1 MRRAVTCLGA
11 VVAYVALRL
20 LEVKVVF
27 KNSDKV
33 HPVRKE
39 VRTIVREAAL
49 VGLSALLSCV
59 AADMALEYS
68 RSGFKAV
75 WTHMKGGIG
84 GGASEARQERRA
96 NANGGGGGGGGGA
109 GSGGGASA
117 SVPVALG
124 NFPV

>member
-11 VVAYVALRL
+11 MVAYVALRL
-20 LEVKVVF
+20 LEVNVVF

-39 VRTIVREAAL
+39 VRTIVREAAI
-49 VGLSALLSCV
+49 VGLSALLSSV

-84 GGASEARQERRA
+84 TGSGGGASEAGLREAGRERRG
-96 NANGGGGGGGGGA
+96 N

>member
-11 VVAYVALRL
+11 VAAYVALRL
-20 LEVKVVF
+20 LEVKVLF

-49 VGLSALLSCV
+49 VGLSALLSSV
-59 AADMALEYS
+59 ATDLALEYS

-75 WTHMKGGIG
+75 WTHVK
-84 GGASEARQERRA
+84 
-96 NANGGGGGGGGGA
+96 GGGGGGGSGIGGSGGA
-109 GSGGGASA
+109 SEAGRERRGSGNGGGASA

>member
-11 VVAYVALRL
+11 MAAYMALRL

-39 VRTIVREAAL
+39 VRTIVREAAI
-49 VGLSALLSCV
+49 VGLSTLLSSV

-75 WTHMKGGIG
+75 WTHMKGGS
-84 GGASEARQERRA
+84 GASEAGPRDAGRERRG
-96 NANGGGGGGGGGA
+96 NGSGGA
-109 GSGGGASA
+109 GGGSGGASA